1 MPNENRLNRRNLLK
15 LTGTGV
21 AASLAGCTGGL
32 GGGGGGGSSE
42 DFMAA
47 AQELGLDENYEAR
60 RIGAADDWPIEARR
74 DVPDRQNDTT
84 WTNSEAFQSA
94 VENDVWAPPEGWDD
108 TAAGD
113 VETLTILNHG
123 AANMEFDP
131 ATLAAHE
138 LFTEKTGIEMDVIE
152 IGVDQ
157 ANTRE
162 QQFLSSEEG
171 SPQAFNVD
179 GLLVPQF
186 VQQGYLEVTDA
197 LYPDESVYDPYIP
210 ALQDLV
216 RWDLDASREGT
227 HTYGYPNIG
236 EASMGHLRPDLVE
249 EQGIDPERF
258 QGEWSWDLLEEL
270 GEAFEG
276 TDVNAFAFYAGT
288 STYLAISFR
297 EMLFQQGGSM
307 VQDDGTVVMNSDA
320 AVRVVQKMK
329 EWRDAGYVPSDV
341 ISYGEGDIVD
351 LFSAGQV
358 AYTTAFSDFVPR
370 LLDEYEPG
378 AEYQVVTPPAANA
391 GPAPTQ
397 AGLVAPNSTSINR
410 FADTGHKLAAMLYGD
425 LKLSYYTQWLEFA
438 YEGNISYLQQ
448 VYDDSAEN
456 DFVTFG
462 SDIGEAI
469 ENGVL
474 ELFPQMSS
482 VFQQMLSPVQR
493 ALQGNVSP
501 QDAMDQVQ
509 DFVDSEIN
517 S

>member
-1 MPNENRLNRRNLLK
+1 MDRRRLLK
-15 LTGTGV
+15 LSGAGL
-21 AASLAGCTGGL
+21 AASVAGCMGN
-32 GGGGGGGSSE
+32 GGGGGGGDGE

-47 AQELGLDENYEAR
+47 VEELGLGEGWEQR
-60 RIGAADDWPIEARR
+60 RITHARNNWPVSERQ

-84 WTNSEAFQSA
+84 WTDTGVFQSA
-94 VENDVWAPPEGWDD
+94 VENEVWSPPDGWEE

-138 LFTEKTGIEMDVIE
+138 LFTEVTGIEMDVIE

-162 QQFLSSEEG
+162 QQFLSSQEG

-197 LYPDESVYDPYIP
+197 LYPEGSFDPYIP
-210 ALQDLV
+210 ALQTLV
-216 RWDLDASREGT
+216 QWDTDQTREGT
-227 HTYGYPNIG
+227 HTYGYPNIT
-236 EASMGHLRPDLVE
+236 EASMGHMRPDLLD
-249 EQGIDPERF
+249 EQGIDPSRLE
-258 QGEWSWDLLEEL
+258 GEWDWDDLEDVMR
-270 GEAFEG
+270 AFEG
-276 TDVNAFAFYAGT
+276 TDVFGFAYYAGT
-288 STYLAISFR
+288 STYLGISFR
-297 EMLFQQGGSM
+297 EMLFQQGGRM
-307 VQDDGTVVMNSDA
+307 VQDDGTVKMNTDA
-320 AVRVVQKMK
+320 AVRVVRKMK
-329 EWRDAGYVPSDV
+329 EWRDNGWVPGDV
-341 ISYGEGDIVD
+341 ISYGEGDIIDV
-351 LFSAGQV
+351 FASGQI

-370 LLDEYEPG
+370 LLNEFEAG
-378 AEYQVVTPPAANA
+378 TEYQVVVPPAATA
-391 GPAPTQ
+391 GPSPTQ
-397 AGLVAPNSTSINR
+397 AGLVAPNTTSINR
-410 FADTGHKLAAMLYGD
+410 YADTGHKLAAMLYGD
-425 LKLSYYTQWLEFA
+425 LKLSYYTQWLEFT
-438 YEGNISYLQQ
+438 YEGNISYMDQ
-448 VYDDSAEN
+448 VYTDSAEN

-462 SDIGEAI
+462 DAIGNAI
-469 ENGVL
+469 SNGQL

-501 QDAMDQVQ
+501 QEAMDQVQ
-509 DFVDSEIN
+509 DFVDDEIN